1 MPSVVCQRLFMKSA
15 WGWPDPSLEWNVSTV
30 VSSCLAVY
38 VDLVIQ
44 LEDYN
49 ANGNISIQIKFML
62 NVLGRWLNSPNPIFD
77 VVYVYFDGIF

>member
-49 ANGNISIQIKFML
+49 AM
-62 NVLGRWLNSPNPIFD
+62 VLSKLNSCLNAH
-77 VVYVYFDGIF
+77 VLVG

>member
-1 MPSVVCQRLFMKSA
+1 MKSA
-15 WGWPDPSLEWNVSTV
+15 WGWLGRPDPSLEWNVSTV

-49 ANGNISIQIKFML
+49 ANGISIQIKFLL
-62 NVLGRWLNSPNPIFD
+62 NVRTYLGVGWILQTYVWCR
-77 VVYVYFDGIF
+77 VYFDGIF

>member
-1 MPSVVCQRLFMKSA
+1 MKSA

-49 ANGNISIQIKFML
+49 ANGNTIVSK
-62 NVLGRWLNSPNPIFD
+62 LNSCSM
-77 VVYVYFDGIF
+77 Y